1 MDTNTSIRE
10 RILLAVLA
18 AVRPAVEGLGATLHR
33 SPTVALG
40 REHCPALVVFP
51 ESEAITERANDRVT
65 RELTVRLVAL
75 ARAVPPTAPE
85 TEADG
90 GDEGGSGPSTA
101 MATIGGETYNF
112 STEGALVAQCQTDM
126 FGVFSVQLPMADGGD
141 GGINIIA
148 LREGTDPA
156 VVDQV
161 DAVTVS
167 VGDDDWVADESSDL
181 FDMSDTLQPGMSQV
195 DSVEIDGSTVRGTA
209 TFVRQLSVFGGGE
222 PETVTGTFEAT
233 CGEERIS

>member
-1 MDTNTSIRE
+1 MMKFLVMTGA
-10 RILLAVLA
+10 LLMPLA
-18 AVRPAVEGLGATLHR
+18 ACGSSDSSSDESPGDGTTQAETPTDVGGTAADSGSDATT
-33 SPTVALG
+33 P
-40 REHCPALVVFP
+40 
-51 ESEAITERANDRVT
+51 
-65 RELTVRLVAL
+65 
-75 ARAVPPTAPE
+75 APE

-195 DSVEIDGSTVRGTA
+195 DSVEIDGSTVRGMA
-209 TFVRQLSVFGGGE
+209 TFVRQLSVIGGGE
-222 PETVTGTFEAT
+222 PETTTGSFEAT
-233 CGEERIS
+233 CGEERLS